1 MALNLE
7 HSSPPPT
14 SSFHLMCGYGEDQA
28 VTQLIKNGASIDA
41 MCELGLTPLNYA
53 ILAGHLNIVKI
64 LVESSDVSNTILSN
78 IDRTRTS
85 FFEHRTNSNMFI
97 NY

>member
-1 MALNLE
+1 MILLIRVPICITKVILEYQKRWSCSTHEVHQDKIQLANLFSLN
-7 HSSPPPT
+7 
-14 SSFHLMCGYGEDQA
+14 
-28 VTQLIKNGASIDA
+28 
-41 MCELGLTPLNYA
+41 GLDNE
-53 ILAGHLNIVKI
+53 IMII
-64 LVESSDVSNTILSN
+64 SDVSNTILSN